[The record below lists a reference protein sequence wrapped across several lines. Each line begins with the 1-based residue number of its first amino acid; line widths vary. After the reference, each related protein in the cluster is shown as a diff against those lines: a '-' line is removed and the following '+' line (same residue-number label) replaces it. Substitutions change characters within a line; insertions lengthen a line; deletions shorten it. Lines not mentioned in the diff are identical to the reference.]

1 MYPQGLFQSK
11 FVRMNLPAP
20 DRLLELACHS
30 LLKDEDLAISSL
42 ELLPVELFP
51 PLFMAAFA
59 GRHSKTLKAMVQ
71 AWPFPCLPLGALMKE
86 QQPYHE
92 TIQAAIDGL
101 DHLLSQEV
109 RPR

>member
-1 MYPQGLFQSK
+1 MYLQGLFQSK
-11 FVRMNLPAP
+11 FVRMTLPAP
-20 DRLLELACHS
+20 DKLVVLACQS
-30 LLKDEDLAISSL
+30 LLKDEALTISSL

-51 PLFMAAFA
+51 PLFMAALA

-71 AWPFPCLPLGALMKE
+71 AWPFPCLPLGSLMKD
-86 QQPYHE
+86 QRSYHE

-101 DHLLSQEV
+101 NDLLSLEV